1 MDDSEEIAVLHN
13 GFWSGA
19 SGVSFAFLTTSW
31 DDGHPLDFR
40 IAEMLERYG
49 LTGTFYVPRRAET
62 TVMSTA
68 QIQELSRRFEIGAHT
83 LDHVQ
88 LHNIAYTEA
97 RRQLGGS
104 RLWIEEV
111 TGQECRTFCFP
122 GGKFRLSQLPL
133 LREAGFGA
141 ARTVEML
148 SLACPQRRQ
157 GVALLATTI
166 QAHPNSLFT
175 YLGNSAKRWRGKN
188 LWLLRFHHWRKDW
201 ASTAIALL
209 NCARREGGVFH
220 LWGHSWEIEEGGQ
233 WGPLER
239 VLSAMGECKE
249 EARCVTNAELCANG
263 S

>member
-1 MDDSEEIAVLHN
+1 MKERAHKLL
-13 GFWSGA
+13 
-19 SGVSFAFLTTSW
+19 LTTSW

-49 LTGTFYVPRRAET
+49 LTGTFYVPCRAET
-62 TVMSTA
+62 KVMSTS

-83 LDHVQ
+83 LDHVRLQ
-88 LHNIAYTEA
+88 NITETEA
-97 RRQLGGS
+97 RRQLSGS
-104 RLWIEEV
+104 RLWIEEI
-111 TGQECRTFCFP
+111 TGRECRIFCFP
-122 GGKFRLSQLPL
+122 GGKFRRSQLPL
-133 LREAGFGA
+133 LRETGFGA
-141 ARTVEML
+141 ARTVEMMA
-148 SLACPQRRQ
+148 LAGPQRRQ

-166 QAHPNSLFT
+166 QVYPHSLFT
-175 YLGNSAKRWRGKN
+175 YLGNAAKRWRGKN

-201 ASTAIALL
+201 ATTAIALL

-249 EARCVTNAELCANG
+249 EARCVTNGELCANG